1 MKVTFANLSLIG
13 AVYILAI
20 GNSHVQAEV
29 KPDGTLGTAVAPG
42 SVSNS
47 YNITGGT
54 AVGNNLFHSFS
65 QFSIPAGGSA
75 TFSSNSSIQ
84 NIFSRVTGGDVSD
97 INGSITTNSGVNL
110 FLLNPAGIIFGKHAS
125 LNVGGSFVGT
135 TANSIKFADGKEFST
150 NITQSPLLSMNVPV
164 GLQLGGNPGTIS
176 VQGMGNNS
184 KLDPTSPVSGLTSTN
199 GLQVKPGKTLA
210 LIGGNLVLDSSF
222 LSAPSGRIEL
232 GSITQGSANINLTP
246 QALTFSYPSNGSSF
260 GNIQM
265 SQRAVVSVRGTNP
278 GSIQLQGKQIDLRD
292 GSLLVVQNLGNSQA
306 GDITVNATES
316 LQVIGRSSDFR
327 SSSGIV
333 NEALVSGT
341 AGNIVITTPTLTIDR
356 GAIVMSRSYRSARG
370 GNITV
375 NANAVS
381 VGGVDPQDP
390 STVPIFG
397 VLVAAAFGNK
407 PGGDLSISTNSLS
420 ILGGANV
427 GTRSF
432 SSGKGGNVQVTADT
446 VNVSSL
452 GSPPGSLFISLLS
465 ANTFGPGDAGDLH
478 LDTRK
483 LSIENGGLVS
493 VSSVSRGDAGNLTIN
508 ATESV
513 DVSGMKDAA
522 NPSYI
527 GAIARL
533 FILRTPTT
541 IISDNTT
548 AKANAGSVT
557 INTPKLSIRDGARV
571 FVENEVQGDAGTL
584 NVNAN
589 TLYLNNGSSLSA
601 STKVGQGGNINLQLR
616 DYLLMRNGSLINA
629 EAGAAGNGGN
639 ITINSPVILGLE
651 NSDIIANAFQGKGG
665 NIDITTQG
673 IFGLEY
679 RPQLTPEN
687 DITASS
693 QFGVNGTV
701 EVNNVGVDPNSG
713 LVELPANVTDQSQ
726 QIASGCSNTNGSSF
740 VATGRGGIPQNPTQD
755 MRSDRTWSDVR
766 DISAFHKTQSV
777 QAQIPKSPEILVQA
791 TGWRRNASGKIELI
805 AEKSVV
811 RSQQLL
817 TCTAKP
823 KIE

>member
-1 MKVTFANLSLIG
+1 MKITFANLSLIG
-13 AVYILAI
+13 AIYIYAI
-20 GNSHVQAEV
+20 GNSSVQAQV
-29 KPDGTLGTAVAPG
+29 TPDGTLNTT
-42 SVSNS
+42 VSGNNS

-54 AVGNNLFHSFS
+54 VVGNNLFHSFS
-65 QFSIPAGGSA
+65 QFSIPTGGSA
-75 TFSSNSSIQ
+75 SFSHNSNIQ
-84 NIFSRVTGGDVSD
+84 NIFSRVTGNSISY
-97 INGSITTNSGVNL
+97 INGSINTNSGVNL
-110 FLLNPAGIIFGKHAS
+110 FLLNPAGIIFGANAS

-135 TANSIKFADGKEFST
+135 TAYGIKFADGNEFST
-150 NITQSPLLSMNVPV
+150 NITKSPLLTMSVPV

-176 VQGMGNNS
+176 VQGVENNS
-184 KLDPTSPVSGLTSTN
+184 RLNPTTSVSGLTSTN
-199 GLQVKPGKTLA
+199 GLQVLPEKTLA
-210 LIGGNLVLDSSF
+210 LIGGDLVLDSSF
-222 LSAPSGRIEL
+222 LSAPGGRIEL
-232 GSITQGSANINLTP
+232 GSITQGSANIDLTP
-246 QALTFSYPSNGSSF
+246 QALTFSYPSIGSSF

-265 SQRAVVSVRGTNP
+265 SQRAVASVRGTSP

-292 GSLLVVQNLGNSQA
+292 GSLLVVQNLGNSKA

-316 LQVIGRSSDFR
+316 LQVVGRSSDFR

-333 NEALVSGT
+333 NEALLSGT

-356 GAIVMSRSYRSARG
+356 GAIVMNRSYSSAPG
-370 GNITV
+370 GNITI

-381 VGGVDPQDP
+381 VGGVDPKDP

-397 VLVAAAFGNK
+397 VLVAAAFGTK
-407 PGGDLSISTNSLS
+407 QGGDLSISTDSLS

-432 SSGKGGNVQVTADT
+432 SSGQGGNVKVTADT

-452 GSPPGSLFISLLS
+452 DSPPGSLFISLLS

-483 LSIENGGLVS
+483 LSIQDGGLVS
-493 VSSVSRGDAGNLTIN
+493 VSSVSSGNAGNLTIN
-508 ATESV
+508 ATESI
-513 DVSGMKDAA
+513 DVRGMKDAE

-527 GAIARL
+527 GAIARVL
-533 FILRTPTT
+533 VQRTPTNNS
-541 IISDNTT
+541 IS
-548 AKANAGSVT
+548 KANAGSVT
-557 INTPKLSIRDGARV
+557 INTPKLTILDGAKV

-616 DYLLMRNGSLINA
+616 DYLLMRNGSFINA

-639 ITINSPVILGLE
+639 ITINSPIILGWE

-701 EVNNVGVDPNSG
+701 NVNTIGFDPNSG
-713 LVELPANVTDQSQ
+713 LVELPVNVSDPSQKIATGCANTS
-726 QIASGCSNTNGSSF
+726 GSSF
-740 VATGRGGIPQNPTQD
+740 VATGRGGIPQNPTQEI
-755 MRSDRTWSDVR
+755 MSDRTWSDIR
-766 DISAFHKTQSV
+766 DISAFHTTQLV
-777 QAQIPKSPEILVQA
+777 KAQIQKSPEILVQA
-791 TGWRRNASGKIELI
+791 TSWRRNAQGKIELI
-805 AEKSVV
+805 TNQSPNQVQTA
-811 RSQQLL
+811 L
-817 TCTAKP
+817 TCAATP
-823 KIE
+823 QN

>member
-1 MKVTFANLSLIG
+1 MKVTFANLGLIG
-13 AVYILAI
+13 AFYILAI

-29 KPDGTLGTAVAPG
+29 RPDGTLGTAVSG
-42 SVSNS
+42 SNS

-54 AVGNNLFHSFS
+54 VVGNNLFHSFS
-65 QFSIPAGGSA
+65 QFSIPTGGSA
-75 TFSSNSSIQ
+75 TFGSNSGIQ

-110 FLLNPAGIIFGKHAS
+110 FLLNPAGIIFGEKAR

-135 TANSIKFADGKEFST
+135 TAHSIKFADGKEFST
-150 NITQSPLLSMNVPV
+150 NITQSPLLSMSVPV

-184 KLDPTSPVSGLTSTN
+184 KLDPAFPVSGLTSTN

-210 LIGGNLVLDSSF
+210 LIGGNLALDSSF
-222 LSAPSGRIEL
+222 LSAPGGRIEL

-265 SQRAVVSVRGTNP
+265 SQRAVVSVEGASP

-292 GSLLVVQNLGNSQA
+292 GSLLVVQHSGNSQA

-316 LQVIGRSSDFR
+316 LQVIGRSSDFL

-333 NEALVSGT
+333 NEALLSGT
-341 AGNIVITTPTLTIDR
+341 AGNIVIKTPTLTIDR
-356 GAIVMSRSYRSARG
+356 GAIVMSRSYNSARG

-390 STVPIFG
+390 STVPLFG
-397 VLVAAAFGNK
+397 VLVAAAFGTK
-407 PGGDLSISTNSLS
+407 PGGNLSISTNSLS

-432 SSGKGGNVQVTADT
+432 SSGKGGNVKVTADT
-446 VNVSSL
+446 VNISSL
-452 GSPPGSLFISLLS
+452 NAPPGSLFISLLS
-465 ANTFGPGDAGDLH
+465 ANTFGPGDAGDLR

-483 LSIENGGLVS
+483 LSIEDGGLVS
-493 VSSVSRGDAGNLTIN
+493 VSSVSEGDAGNLTIN
-508 ATESV
+508 ATESI

-533 FILRTPTT
+533 FILRTPTK
-541 IISDNTT
+541 ISNNST

-557 INTPKLSIRDGARV
+557 INTPKLTIRDGARV
-571 FVENEVQGDAGTL
+571 FVENEIQGDAGTL

-601 STKVGQGGNINLQLR
+601 STKAGQGGNINLKLR
-616 DYLLMRNGSLINA
+616 DYLLMRNGSFINA

-740 VATGRGGIPQNPTQD
+740 VATGRGGIPQNPTQEL
-755 MRSDRTWSDVR
+755 RSDRTWSDVR
-766 DISAFHKTQSV
+766 DISAFHTTKPA
-777 QAQIPKSPEILVQA
+777 QAQISKSPEILVQA
-791 TGWRRNASGKIELI
+791 TSWQRNPQGKIELV
-805 AEKSVV
+805 AAKSS
-811 RSQQLL
+811 SQAQQVL
-817 TCTAKP
+817 TCSAVSEK
-823 KIE
+823 